1 MSIAKFYPP
10 GLGGPVKVE
19 FRSWVHAK
27 IPCIHVV
34 APVPWS
40 RPTNRTTKRVSR
52 PRLRSQPAHRTPA
65 RSCSVLARPLRSSPL
80 LVAPPPP
87 GLAGSSCSPV
97 APRSPPV
104 SSAPAVCIPA
114 RRRPQSL
121 GLRRAPRSAAPLPRQ
136 LCPAAPVSCRRRR
149 DRQRHRRAF
158 CAYSREELVNALP
171 HLRTR
176 ADAGGARTVEAC

>member
-1 MSIAKFYPP
+1 MQ
-10 GLGGPVKVE
+10 
-19 FRSWVHAK
+19 K

-34 APVPWS
+34 APEEEHPVPWS
-40 RPTNRTTKRVSR
+40 RPTLPLTE
-52 PRLRSQPAHRTPA
+52 RLSGFRALGCEA
-65 RSCSVLARPLRSSPL
+65 RCTQGSSCSVLDRPLRSSPL

-121 GLRRAPRSAAPLPRQ
+121 RLRRAPRSAAPLPRQ

-149 DRQRHRRAF
+149 DRQRGTAERSAPTPARSSSTRF
-158 CAYSREELVNALP
+158 LIFGRERMQE
-171 HLRTR
+171 
-176 ADAGGARTVEAC
+176 ARVR

>member
-1 MSIAKFYPP
+1 MNVDREILPARF
-10 GLGGPVKVE
+10 GWPVKVE

-87 GLAGSSCSPV
+87 GLAGFSCSPV

-121 GLRRAPRSAAPLPRQ
+121 GLRRAPRSAALPR
-136 LCPAAPVSCRRRR
+136 CPANCALLPLSPAADGATGSGTAERSAPTPARSSSTR
-149 DRQRHRRAF
+149 F
-158 CAYSREELVNALP
+158 LIFGRERMQE
-171 HLRTR
+171 
-176 ADAGGARTVEAC
+176 ARVR

>member
-65 RSCSVLARPLRSSPL
+65 RSCSVLARPLRSSRHCSSPL
-80 LVAPPPP
+80 PR
-87 GLAGSSCSPV
+87 LASQ
-97 APRSPPV
+97 
-104 SSAPAVCIPA
+104 APAARPSPPA
-114 RRRPQSL
+114 RRRFHRLRLYASPPAA
-121 GLRRAPRSAAPLPRQ
+121 GLKVSGFEELRGPLPR
-136 LCPAAPVSCRRRR
+136 CPANCALLPLSPAADGATGSGTAEHSAPTPARSSSTR
-149 DRQRHRRAF
+149 F
-158 CAYSREELVNALP
+158 LIFGRERMQE
-171 HLRTR
+171 
-176 ADAGGARTVEAC
+176 ARVR